1 MLNLKNINLL
11 DLEDLRDEKELRIY
25 FLSKGIKLT
34 DEDIEELKNLF
45 NFIKQDGNGLTLEQL
60 SEIAGGAYLRKR
72 AFEWF
77 RSDEN
82 KR

>member
-60 SEIAGGAYLRKR
+60 SEIAGGVK
-72 AFEWF
+72 FF
-77 RSDEN
+77 V
-82 KR
+82 